1 MIDLRKERIGKR
13 RKRPR
18 EGYLIVTSKDP
29 VSYWRINGDP
39 TINIALAKV
48 FFRRDKIEAFLEEV
62 RETYPEAEI
71 QEVSVTT
78 DDEGAE
84 IVNGYPH
91 RDTIRKAKL
100 RYTVWDK
107 YGGRCAYCGRLIP
120 LRSLHIDRFYPARDD
135 EDDNLMPAC
144 NECAK
149 LKEGL
154 TPGQFQALIEHECR
168 AALRKSLE
176 YRIALLYG
184 LVTELPRVTFYYS
197 KPEAQRQL
205 ELSARRAQEREES
218 KMFGYEKGRYREDK
232 KPVPEKPQS
241 GGENDG
247 EGGEEQ

>member
-1 MIDLRKERIGKR
+1 MIELKKALVSKR
-13 RKRPR
+13 RKKPR
-18 EGYLIVTSKDP
+18 EAYLIVTSKDP
-29 VSYWRINGDP
+29 DTYWRINGTP

-62 RETYPEAEI
+62 HQNYPEAEI

-91 RDTIRKAKL
+91 RDTIRKSKL

-120 LRSLHIDRFYPARDD
+120 LKRLHIDKFYPARDD

-144 NECAK
+144 KECAK

-168 AALRKSLE
+168 TSLRKNLE

-184 LVTELPRVTFYYS
+184 LVTELPRVTFYYT
-197 KPEAQRQL
+197 KPEAQVQL
-205 ELSARRAQEREES
+205 ALSAKRAQEREES
-218 KMFGYEKGRYREDK
+218 KMFIYSKERYKEENPPSKEQLSDDEDQK
-232 KPVPEKPQS
+232 
-241 GGENDG
+241 
-247 EGGEEQ
+247 EGDKNP

>member
-1 MIDLRKERIGKR
+1 MIELKKALVSKR
-13 RKRPR
+13 RKKPR
-18 EGYLIVTSKDP
+18 EAYLIVTSKDP
-29 VSYWRINGDP
+29 VAYWRINGDP

-62 RETYPEAEI
+62 RQNYPEAEI

-91 RDTIRKAKL
+91 RDTIRKSKL
-100 RYTVWDK
+100 RYAVWDK

-120 LRSLHIDRFYPARDD
+120 LKSLHIDRFYPARDD

-144 NECAK
+144 GECAK

-168 AALRKSLE
+168 TALRKNIE

-184 LVTELPRVTFYYS
+184 LVAELPRVTFYYA
-197 KPEAQRQL
+197 KPEAQIQL
-205 ELSARRAQEREES
+205 ELSAERAREREES
-218 KMFGYEKGRYREDK
+218 KMFVYSKAKYKEETSSKEQTTGN
-232 KPVPEKPQS
+232 
-241 GGENDG
+241 ENAE
-247 EGGEEQ
+247 EGDEEQ

>member
-1 MIDLRKERIGKR
+1 MIELKKVLVSKR
-13 RKRPR
+13 RKKPR
-18 EGYLIVTSKDP
+18 EAYLIVTSKDP
-29 VSYWRINGDP
+29 VAYWRINGDP

-62 RETYPEAEI
+62 RQNYPEAEI

-91 RDTIRKAKL
+91 RDTIRKSKL
-100 RYTVWDK
+100 RYAVWDK

-120 LRSLHIDRFYPARDD
+120 LKSLHIDRFYPARDD

-144 NECAK
+144 RECAK

-168 AALRKSLE
+168 TALRKNIE

-184 LVTELPRVTFYYS
+184 LVTELPRVTFYYT
-197 KPEAQRQL
+197 KPEAQIQL
-205 ELSARRAQEREES
+205 ELSAERAREREES
-218 KMFGYEKGRYREDK
+218 KMFVYSKAKYKEETPSKEPTTNDED
-232 KPVPEKPQS
+232 VE
-241 GGENDG
+241 
-247 EGGEEQ
+247 EGDEEQ